1 MRWDLIGKAFCD
13 CRSQKDF
20 RETTSQK
27 ILKHREKPGLEPTTT
42 QKASKTQQPAQLC
55 APGQLGF
62 QSRDGGPALQKGSRE
77 SWASSSLPRN
87 GPTLKTAFKVHITD
101 CYRVEFTG
109 SEAKWHF
116 PCNILCKSSSISR
129 VIQVLSS
136 HIDFLLSGKPGGKTH
151 RVAEVWKGQFPR

>member
-1 MRWDLIGKAFCD
+1 MTTEVRK
-13 CRSQKDF
+13 
-20 RETTSQK
+20 TSQK
-27 ILKHREKPGLEPTTT
+27 ILKHREKPGLAPITT
-42 QKASKTQQPAQLC
+42 QKASKTQQPAQLS
-55 APGQLGF
+55 APW
-62 QSRDGGPALQKGSRE
+62 STRIPAKGWRPRPSERVKRE
-77 SWASSSLPRN
+77 LASSSLPRN

-116 PCNILCKSSSISR
+116 PCNILCKSSSISG